1 MDRNVIL
8 TQLVGLNIFTHHAV
22 LFNILFKN
30 YYIAGLNGLE
40 IKITDIID
48 IGNSDNQK
56 IKKSKY
62 KSNVI
67 YVGEY
72 SIVYNI
78 TYI

>member
-1 MDRNVIL
+1 M
-8 TQLVGLNIFTHHAV
+8 

-56 IKKSKY
+56 M
-62 KSNVI
+62 NI
-67 YVGEY
+67 YY
-72 SIVYNI
+72 
-78 TYI
+78 